1 MGKQINNFLEIENEE
16 LKVGKYY
23 GSKKKIFKMIDILSI
38 DSLVKADDEIFSYYD
53 LVIVDEAHHLGS
65 NKYEEAIRRFKTRY
79 IYGLTATPKRSDNLE
94 KIVYKAIGNIRYNL
108 ELDKNQFDRV
118 VMPIYTNFKLK
129 ENTNDFNLILDELI
143 KDDLRNL
150 IIIDKVIEEYKNKRN
165 ILILT
170 RRVEHIDILY
180 NLLIDNCPNIYKV
193 SGNSSKEEKEG
204 LNNFTNKFKEKFII
218 ISTGNYLGEGFD
230 MPNLNSLFIA
240 TPVKFE
246 GLQKQYIGRIERIVE
261 GKDKVKVF
269 DFVDSK
275 VFILLNMFQIRLRT
289 YKKQNYEIINT
300 EKNKI
305 IYDYSNYLD
314 KLKDDIING
323 NDVIFSIKYGN
334 LNIINDLLSLN
345 NNIKIMTNLD
355 LITVSKKID
364 VKYNY
369 ILIDNKI
376 IWYGDINPFNY
387 LNKEATSI
395 LRIKDLDYINEIE
408 KLNFD
413 DSIN

>member
-1 MGKQINNFLEIENEE
+1 MKPSI
-16 LKVGKYY
+16 V
-23 GSKKKIFKMIDILSI
+23 KKFVRKLS
-38 DSLVKADDEIFSYYD
+38 F
-53 LVIVDEAHHLGS
+53 
-65 NKYEEAIRRFKTRY
+65 
-79 IYGLTATPKRSDNLE
+79 
-94 KIVYKAIGNIRYNL
+94 KAIGNIRYVL
-108 ELDKNQFDRV
+108 ELDKSQFNKV

-129 ENTNDFNLILDELI
+129 ENTNDFNLIVDELI

-150 IIIDKVIEEYKNKRN
+150 IIINKVIEEYENKRN

-180 NLLIDNCPNIYKV
+180 NLLVGKCPNIYKV
-193 SGNSSKEEKEG
+193 SGTSSKEEKEG
-204 LNNFTNKFKEKFII
+204 LNKFMNEVKETFII

-230 MPNLNSLFIA
+230 MPSLNALFIVA
-240 TPVKFE
+240 PIKFE
-246 GLQKQYIGRIERIVE
+246 GLQKQYIGRIERIVK
-261 GKDKVKVF
+261 GKEEVKVF

-275 VFILLNMFQIRLRT
+275 VFILLNMFQMRLRT
-289 YKKQNYEIINT
+289 YKKLNYEIINT

-305 IYDYSNYLD
+305 IYDFTNYLD
-314 KLKDDIING
+314 KLKEDIINA

-334 LNIINDLLSLN
+334 LNIINDILSLN

-387 LNKEATSI
+387 LNKEAT
-395 LRIKDLDYINEIE
+395 
-408 KLNFD
+408 
-413 DSIN
+413 